1 MTPRSPLQSYPTS
14 KEDAASAVREE
25 DTPQTASA
33 SYRLSYTDIDFLT
46 REELRPVRLQLE
58 LLKPEVIQQEHGID
72 ATVVVFGGSRIPE
85 EQEALK
91 LVEKAEQDAARDP
104 ENPVLQRQLAISRRV
119 LAKSH
124 YYNEARKLGAL
135 LSKVYHQASN
145 RNLVV
150 ITGGGPGIME
160 AANRGA
166 RDIGAKT
173 MGLNIVLPHE
183 QAPNPYITP
192 ELCFQFH
199 YFSIRKMHFLMRAQA
214 LIAFP
219 GGFGTLDELF
229 ETLTL
234 IQTKKIKPLPVL
246 LFGREFWQKLI
257 NFDFLVEEGVISPE
271 DLEIFKFVETAEE
284 AVAIVEKH
292 YAIGKMHWVDRRR
305 RPPLEGQDVSVE
317 EKAG

>member
-1 MTPRSPLQSYPTS
+1 MPTRSPLQRYPSS
-14 KEDAASAVREE
+14 KEGAESALLSV

-33 SYRLSYTDIDFLT
+33 SYRLSYTDIDFLN

-58 LLKPEVIQQEHGID
+58 LLKPEMLMKEHGID

-85 EQEALK
+85 EREASERLAQ
-91 LVEKAEQDAARDP
+91 AEQQAAASPGDP
-104 ENPVLQRQLAISRRV
+104 GCAQRLAIARRV

-124 YYNEARKLGAL
+124 YYDEARKLGAM
-135 LSKVYHQASN
+135 LSKVYHRRSC

-166 RDIGAKT
+166 RDVGAKT

-183 QAPNPYITP
+183 QAPNAYITP

-199 YFSIRKMHFLMRAQA
+199 YFSLRKMHFLMRAQA

-234 IQTKKIKPLPVL
+234 VQTKKIQPLPIL

-257 NFDFLVEEGVISPE
+257 NFDFLVEEGVISPG
-271 DLEIFKFVETAEE
+271 DLDIFKFVETAEE
-284 AVAIVEKH
+284 AVDIVEKF
-292 YAIGKMHWVDRRR
+292 YAQDTEDRRVGDR
-305 RPPLEGQDVSVE
+305 RARPR
-317 EKAG
+317 

>member
-1 MTPRSPLQSYPTS
+1 MCPKSSLHRYPSARRELSVAQNADATDSPQANSP
-14 KEDAASAVREE
+14 
-25 DTPQTASA
+25 
-33 SYRLSYTDIDFLT
+33 SYRLSFADNDFLT

-58 LLKPEVIQQEHGID
+58 LLKPELLQQEHNIE

-85 EQEALK
+85 EAEARRRLAVTEEAALNAPDDERLQK
-91 LVEKAEQDAARDP
+91 RVEVA
-104 ENPVLQRQLAISRRV
+104 RRV
-119 LAKSH
+119 VAKSG
-124 YYNEARKLGAL
+124 YYDEARKLGRL
-135 LSKVYHQASN
+135 LSEMSHPTAKKECKM
-145 RNLVV
+145 VV

-166 RDIGAKT
+166 SEIGAKT

-183 QAPNPYITP
+183 QEPNRYITP

-234 IQTKKIKPLPVL
+234 IQTKKIEPLPVL
-246 LFGREFWQKLI
+246 LFGRSFWERLI
-257 NFDFLVEEGVISPE
+257 DFDFMVEEGVIDP
-271 DLEIFKFVETAEE
+271 DDINIFQYVETAEE
-284 AVAIVEKH
+284 AADIIHKH
-292 YAIGKMHWVDRRR
+292 CSAR
-305 RPPLEGQDVSVE
+305 
-317 EKAG
+317 

>member
-1 MTPRSPLQSYPTS
+1 MTPRSPRRSYPTS
-14 KEDAASAVREE
+14 KEDAASAMLSV
-25 DTPQTASA
+25 DTPQTESA

-58 LLKPEVIQQEHGID
+58 LLKPEMLQQEHGID

-85 EQEALK
+85 EPEAAANVAL
-91 LVEKAEQDAARDP
+91 AEQAAIVDP
-104 ENPVLQRQLAISRRV
+104 NNPQLLRQVAIARQI
-119 LAKSH
+119 LAKSK
-124 YYNEARKLGAL
+124 YYEEARKLGAL
-135 LSKVYHQASN
+135 LSRISHPLTH

-166 RDIGAKT
+166 REVGAKT

-234 IQTKKIKPLPVL
+234 VQTKKIRPLPIL

-257 NFDFLVEEGVISPE
+257 NFDFLVEEGVISPD
-271 DLEIFKFVETAEE
+271 DLDIFKYVETAEE
-284 AVAIVEKH
+284 AAEIVEK
-292 YAIGKMHWVDRRR
+292 YFASVKEEWIERRR
-305 RPPLEGQDVSVE
+305 GPGRNGVV
-317 EKAG
+317 

>member
-1 MTPRSPLQSYPTS
+1 MTPRSSLHSYPTS
-14 KEDAASAVREE
+14 KEDAFSAQPGVETE
-25 DTPQTASA
+25 QTMSA

-58 LLKPEVIQQEHGID
+58 LLKPEMLQQEHGID

-85 EQEALK
+85 AAEA
-91 LVEKAEQDAARDP
+91 AEGVAAAERALATDP
-104 ENPVLQRQLAISRRV
+104 GNAELQRKLAVAGRIKDKSR
-119 LAKSH
+119 
-124 YYNEARKLGAL
+124 YYEEARKLGGL
-135 LSKVYHQASN
+135 LSKIYHPGSG
-145 RNLVV
+145 RNMVV

-166 RDIGAKT
+166 SEVGAKT
-173 MGLNIVLPHE
+173 IGLNIVLPHE
-183 QAPNPYITP
+183 QAPNRYITP

-246 LFGREFWQKLI
+246 LFGKDFWRRAI
-257 NFDFLVEEGVISPE
+257 NFEFFVEEGVISPE
-271 DLEIFKFVETAEE
+271 DLDIFRFVETAEE
-284 AVAIVEKH
+284 AAGIVERYYQEVK
-292 YAIGKMHWVDRRR
+292 KQWVDRRR
-305 RPPLEGQDVSVE
+305 PPAKPPQDAE
-317 EKAG
+317 R